1 MALAKGRTRRAPGQP
16 SKLLQGWVGVDIH
29 DKARRGAAARGVSIA
44 RYLEL
49 LVDGDEVADTWKPEP
64 DDQLRYDEARAS

>member
-1 MALAKGRTRRAPGQP
+1 
-16 SKLLQGWVGVDIH
+16 VGVDIH